1 MKRSA
6 GRPQATSRAE
16 LSTLAIDLFIERGF
30 EETSVDDVAAAA
42 GIARRTMFRY
52 FPSKNA
58 IPWGDFDQH
67 LADMRH
73 RLAQTPQDIPL
84 GEGLRQALLA
94 FNTVPGAEQEHHRRR
109 MTLLLKVPALQAH
122 SMLMYD
128 EWRQI
133 IAVHVA
139 ARLDVRPQD
148 HLPQTVG
155 WQMLGVSLSAYE
167 QWLGDPASDLL
178 DLLDAGCSIVIDG
191 IATLDA
197 P

>member
-67 LADMRH
+67 LADMRY
-73 RLAQTPQDIPL
+73 RLAQTPRDIPL

-94 FNTVPGAEQEHHRRR
+94 FNTVPGTEQEHHRRR

-122 SMLMYD
+122 SMLMYN

-139 ARLDVRPQD
+139 ARLDLRPED

-155 WQMLGVSLSAYE
+155 WQMLGVSLAAYE

-191 IATLDA
+191 IASLDA